1 MAQNGTGGERP
12 LMLFDCHGDLGRLYF
27 CLSTASMTP
36 DRYQLRQQLRAKRR
50 ALFADERHEAALALA
65 RRVVDWPV
73 YTEAFRIAGY
83 WACHGELDPTPV
95 FERAWA
101 AGKQVYL
108 PVLVDDPPQSLRFA
122 PYRLGSPLRP
132 NRFKIPEPDMPAI
145 EWLPPNQVD
154 LLLLPLVAFDS
165 AGTRL
170 GMGGGFYDRSF
181 AFLRDPA
188 YQGKRPYLL
197 GLAYT
202 FQKTPDLLLRELWDV
217 PLNAVATET
226 ALQVFA

>member
-1 MAQNGTGGERP
+1 
-12 LMLFDCHGDLGRLYF
+12 
-27 CLSTASMTP
+27 
-36 DRYQLRQQLRAKRR
+36 
-50 ALFADERHEAALALA
+50 
-65 RRVVDWPV
+65 
-73 YTEAFRIAGY
+73 
-83 WACHGELDPTPV
+83 
-95 FERAWA
+95 
-101 AGKQVYL
+101 
-108 PVLVDDPPQSLRFA
+108 
-122 PYRLGSPLRP
+122 
-132 NRFKIPEPDMPAI
+132 MPAI